1 MTQGPLPEEAVA
13 LFREAPEDF
22 VSARDRLAAILRDR
36 GRADDALVVKAL
48 RKPTVVAW
56 ALDQLCVRD
65 PDGVRNLL
73 DAGAEV
79 RAAQQSA
86 LSSKRGAAERL
97 QAASAARKGTVA
109 DLTAVAIAALGER
122 GASPDA
128 HVDAL
133 TRALEA
139 CSVDDDAG
147 ARLSEGTFERPPAA
161 MTGFGEM
168 FGLTAIEGGRLQD
181 DAPAAGSTP
190 RDPSSSD
197 AVAPARTPGSEGDP
211 DPARAPAS
219 EGDPDL
225 GALRRNLNAAA
236 RRARKAR
243 QAADGFA
250 HELDGMRR
258 RLEVV
263 EHKHAHAAAT
273 AAAAETEL
281 ARAEKALRSAT
292 ERP

>member
-1 MTQGPLPEEAVA
+1 MTEGPLPDDAVA

-22 VSARDRLAAILRDR
+22 VSARDRLAVILREQ
-36 GRADDALVVKAL
+36 GRADDARVVKAL

-73 DAGAEV
+73 DVGAEV
-79 RAAQQSA
+79 RAAQQGA

-97 QAASAARKGTVA
+97 QAASAARKGAVA
-109 DLTAVAIAALGER
+109 DLTAVAVAALAER
-122 GASPDA
+122 GASSDA
-128 HVDAL
+128 HGDAL
-133 TRALEA
+133 TRALET
-139 CSVDDDAG
+139 CSIEAG
-147 ARLSEGTFERPPAA
+147 AGAKLSAGTFERPPAA
-161 MTGFGEM
+161 STGFGEM
-168 FGLTAIEGGRLQD
+168 FGLTSIDGGRLRSDTPAD
-181 DAPAAGSTP
+181 DATP

-197 AVAPARTPGSEGDP
+197 AAATTGTAGSGDDS
-211 DPARAPAS
+211 DPVGAPAS
-219 EGDPDL
+219 GTEPDL
-225 GALRRNLNAAA
+225 GALRRNLDAAV
-236 RRARKAR
+236 RRAKKAR

-263 EHKHAHAAAT
+263 EQKHARAAAT
-273 AAAAETEL
+273 AAEAETEL
-281 ARAEKALRSAT
+281 ARAEKAMRSAT